1 MLSVLR
7 SWLPALPG
15 VSWLSPGT
23 ATLDSL
29 LQGLVGA
36 CGISVLCNLLRVHAF
51 IKGFSDP
58 GRASGDRVQLHR
70 RGGFME
76 AVQLWVLTA
85 VLGVVGSRVAALVVL
100 EFSLR
105 AVSARLMAVPEA
117 LHSSQL
123 LVQCQFSLGCAL
135 TCSLSFLQEG
145 APQSTL
151 SLALSAGLAGLLCWH
166 TRSLWGHVGTMYKLH
181 SSQRYCGVCVALL
194 TWSHA
199 IPGLLR
205 RALALAFLVAAVA
218 ALSLINRDFLSAAD
232 ALRFWTPLTIC
243 YTLLVIYMQEEQQHR
258 PGGQAVFQTVVVRL
272 GGLLVLMLTVG
283 RWGDVLH
290 ILVCFLGEG
299 CCLLR
304 AWDLLTAHQTQ
315 EAELGP
321 TRGSPGP
328 RKEGVCLRGCPEVA
342 QASRKDKDL

>member
-243 YTLLVIYMQEEQQHR
+243 YTLLVIYMQ
-258 PGGQAVFQTVVVRL
+258 
-272 GGLLVLMLTVG
+272 
-283 RWGDVLH
+283 
-290 ILVCFLGEG
+290 GEG
-299 CCLLR
+299 
-304 AWDLLTAHQTQ
+304 
-315 EAELGP
+315 GGG
-321 TRGSPGP
+321 RGG
-328 RKEGVCLRGCPEVA
+328 GVRFWIVSVGSHFC
-342 QASRKDKDL
+342 